1 METTKMVKWQLKAF
15 DETEFYE
22 VYLIIEADIQEI

>member
-1 METTKMVKWQLKAF
+1 MAIKAF

-22 VYLIIEADIQEI
+22 VYQENHLKNFRVGLLDQL

>member
-22 VYLIIEADIQEI
+22 VYQENFRVGLFD